1 MERKLI
7 QSNGKFSI
15 ILKCKDFKL
24 LSLEFETV
32 EAMNSVASSIEQL
45 SNIGKCHFELHILT
59 QKFTVNICFSEREKN
74 TKHFFLILFLK
85 FLNYNVSLTIY
96 VKKMF

>member
-1 MERKLI
+1 MIFFYTKLLHSAVDAVERKLI

-59 QKFTVNICFSEREKN
+59 
-74 TKHFFLILFLK
+74 
-85 FLNYNVSLTIY
+85 
-96 VKKMF
+96 